1 MGAAIRVKE
10 SAADIKCLNQAEN
23 AARHIKST
31 WVRTKAAAEKLQDQQ
46 SDSDPAG
53 YAQKQ
58 IAGAAEHLTR
68 TGARKTAEQIRH
80 LQQIPVKQIRMRQ
93 RLRESMEPSAADHAP
108 GSKSKPLLLPRRKAA
123 RRAAGGTLGTGST
136 DAAKPFESPAQ
147 SSGHRTAFLRA
158 GRKRILQMRQTAA
171 HKPAVRGKQA
181 AYAVRTARLLG
192 VGRRQL
198 FFLAASGSGLVL
210 LVLIVILLF
219 GGMLYAV
226 GGDNAAAAS
235 SVSPQVQAREPVIRM
250 YAEQHGI
257 PEYVELIKA
266 VMMQESGG
274 NGSDPM
280 QASECGY
287 NKKYPRTPGGIPDPD
302 YSINVGI
309 QNLAACLK
317 AAKVTSPMDLDS
329 IKTALQGYNYGNGY
343 IAWAIKRDGGYTA
356 ENAAQFSMQMAKKLG
371 WSSYGDKDYVP
382 HVLRYYTFGRT
393 PSGMGDTAIVQV
405 ALQQEGN
412 VGGQPYWSWYG
423 FSSRVEWCACFV
435 SWCANECGYIK
446 QGIFPKFAACM
457 NGAAWFRQHRQWQ
470 DRSYVPKAG
479 DIIFFNWNGDA
490 KIDHVGI
497 VVKVAKGKVYTI
509 EGNSRNQC
517 KQRDYPLGSSVIT
530 GYGVPRY

>member
-1 MGAAIRVKE
+1 MGEAIRVKE
-10 SAADIKCLNQAEN
+10 PVKDIKCLNKAEN
-23 AARHIKST
+23 AARHIKRT
-31 WVRTKAAAEKLQDQQ
+31 WIRTKVAAEKPQEQQ

-53 YAQKQ
+53 YARQQ
-58 IAGAAEHLTR
+58 IAGAAGHLAR
-68 TGARKTAEQIRH
+68 AGARKPAEQARH

-93 RLRESMEPSAADHAP
+93 RLRESMEPSAEDHAP
-108 GSKSKPLLLPRRKAA
+108 DSERRPPFFPRRKTV
-123 RRAAGGTLGTGST
+123 RRVAGGTLRTTSK
-136 DAAKPFESPAQ
+136 DVAKPSESPAQ
-147 SSGHRTAFLRA
+147 SSRQRMDFLRA
-158 GRKRILQMRQTAA
+158 RRKSILQMRQTSM
-171 HKPAVRGKQA
+171 HKPMARGTKA
-181 AYAVRTARLLG
+181 SHTARAARLLMA
-192 VGRRQL
+192 GRRQL
-198 FFLAASGSGLVL
+198 LALAASGSGLVL

-235 SVSPQVQAREPVIRM
+235 SVSPQVQAREPEIRM
-250 YAEQHGI
+250 YAEKHGI

-274 NGSDPM
+274 KGSDPM

-287 NKKYPRTPGGIPDPD
+287 NQKYPRTPGGITDPD

-317 AAKVTSPMDLDS
+317 AANVTSPMDMDS
-329 IKTALQGYNYGNGY
+329 IKTALQGYNYGNSY
-343 IAWAIKRDGGYTA
+343 IAWAIRRDGHYTA
-356 ENAAQFSMQMAKKLG
+356 ENAARFSAQMAKKLG

-393 PSGMGDTAIVQV
+393 PSGMGDMAIVQV

-446 QGIFPKFAACM
+446 KGIVPKFAACM
-457 NGAAWFRQHRQWQ
+457 NGAAWFRQHGQWQ

-497 VVKVAKGKVYTI
+497 VMKVAKGRVHTI

-517 KQRDYPLGSSVIT
+517 KQRDYALGSSVIT